1 MSERKFTGQFMRK
14 DGDET
19 PEAEEIV
26 GLIEQLLLSDD
37 YSELEKAQVL
47 ERLAEI
53 VREDLGT
60 EK

>member
-1 MSERKFTGQFMRK
+1 MRK
-14 DGDET
+14 EGDET

-47 ERLAEI
+47 ESLAEI
-53 VREDLGT
+53 VRGDLG
-60 EK
+60 KGN

>member
-1 MSERKFTGQFMRK
+1 MRE
-14 DGDET
+14 DGEET

-26 GLIEQLLLSDD
+26 ELIEQLLLSDD

-47 ERLAEI
+47 ESLAEI
-53 VREDLGT
+53 VREDLGK

>member
-1 MSERKFTGQFMRK
+1 MRK
-14 DGDET
+14 DGEET

-26 GLIEQLLLSDD
+26 ELIEQLLLSDD

-47 ERLAEI
+47 ASLAEI
-53 VREDLGT
+53 VREDLGK